1 MNKIV
6 QVDLG
11 KDSYSIVIGN
21 DFVSSI
27 KDKVGASNSTCI
39 LVTQKSIY
47 NAFENEFSQL
57 ESIGL
62 AIHFIDEK
70 ESAKSIDT
78 VIGICNKMA
87 GLGCDRSSILF
98 AVGGGVV
105 GDISG
110 FVASIFMRG
119 INYVQFPTTLLG
131 MIDSSIGGKTG
142 VNLDSGKNLIGRI
155 HQPNEVVIDTAF
167 LNTLPQKEF
176 SASLAEAM
184 KYGLIYDRELFDY
197 IVHNF
202 DDILESKDSIMLEKI
217 IIKSCEIKS
226 KVVSEDVDEN
236 GLRMIL
242 NFGHTIG
249 HAIEAYFDYEK
260 LLHGEAI
267 VYGMKCALYL
277 SKKMNNLSET
287 DYNEALNAL
296 SLFALPPIDIKNKDS
311 LIDFVKRDKKFQGSK
326 IKFILI
332 SEIGNATI
340 SEKITLDDIKES
352 LSAL

>member
-296 SLFALPPIDIKNKDS
+296 SLFALPPIDIKNQDS

>member
-1 MNKIV
+1 MSKII

-11 KDSYSIVIGN
+11 KDSYNIVIGN
-21 DFVSSI
+21 DFTSSI
-27 KDKVGASNSTCI
+27 KAKMNESNSICI

-47 NAFENEFSQL
+47 NAFESKFSEL
-57 ESIGL
+57 ESAGL

-78 VIGICNKMA
+78 VVGICNKMA

-105 GDISG
+105 GDVSG

-119 INYVQFPTTLLG
+119 IDYVQFPTTLLG

-155 HQPNEVVIDTAF
+155 HQPNEVVIDTSF

-176 SASLAEAM
+176 SASLAEAI

-202 DDILESKDSIMLEKI
+202 DDILESKDASILERI
-217 IIKSCEIKS
+217 ITKSCEIKS

-260 LLHGEAI
+260 LLHGQAI

-277 SKKMNNLSET
+277 SKKMNNLSES
-287 DYNEALNAL
+287 DYDEALNAL
-296 SLFALPPIDIKNKDS
+296 SLFTLPPIDIEDHDG
-311 LIDFVKRDKKFQGSK
+311 LIDFVKRDKKFKGST

-332 SEIGNATI
+332 SEIGNAVI
-340 SEKITLDDIKES
+340 SDTITLEDIKES
-352 LSAL
+352 LTAL

>member
-155 HQPNEVVIDTAF
+155 HQPNEVVIDTSF

-296 SLFALPPIDIKNKDS
+296 SLFALPPIDIKNQDS

>member
-296 SLFALPPIDIKNKDS
+296 YLFALPPIDIKNQDS